1 MSTRIMRLVAQPR
14 RSRRAL
20 SCVSSSR
27 PHSAENSVSQVDPN
41 KESTSQSASVTC
53 HSGSKAPCHCAERT
67 DLRGLE
73 THWHLVIYRRLDYPS
88 CEVKDSLILDLRNDG
103 RQWSGSRSWP
113 DPPRSRAQT
122 KNNVIATSRPA

>member
-53 HSGSKAPCHCAERT
+53 HSGSKAPCHCAERA
-67 DLRGLE
+67 DLRGWRP
-73 THWHLVIYRRLDYPS
+73 TGTSSSTADWIT
-88 CEVKDSLILDLRNDG
+88 LRAK
-103 RQWSGSRSWP
+103 S
-113 DPPRSRAQT
+113 
-122 KNNVIATSRPA
+122 ATA